1 MIALL
6 DINLLIALFDAAH
19 VHHQTAHAWMAKNRA
34 LGWATCPIT
43 QNGCIRVMS
52 QSSYPG
58 HLSVAEITRR
68 LSSAA
73 AVPEHIFWAD
83 SVSLCD
89 TGRFEA
95 DRILTPRTLTDIYLL
110 GLAQKNGGRL
120 VTFDR
125 AIPLAGVPKAKARH
139 LVVLRDKS

>member
-6 DINLLIALFDAAH
+6 DINVLVALFDARH
-19 VHHQTAHAWMAKNRA
+19 VHHKAAHAWMDRNRP

-52 QSSYPG
+52 QPQYPG
-58 HLSVAEITRR
+58 RLALPELVRR
-68 LSSAA
+68 LKSAIA
-73 AVPEHIFWAD
+73 AREHSFWPD

-89 TGRFEA
+89 YNRFEPN
-95 DRILTPRTLTDIYLL
+95 RILTSKSLTDVYLV
-110 GLAQKNGGRL
+110 GLAEKNGGRL

-125 AIPLAGVPKAKARH
+125 TIPLAAVSRAKARH
-139 LVVLRDKS
+139 LLVL